1 MATKIIFRY
10 DDMSEVATKISEI
23 SQEYQTAGTTLIAA
37 LNEATASWEG
47 ASKDKFDTLINT
59 GTKSVNG
66 YVTQTIPTVIQGLS
80 DMLQSNATQMQGADN
95 NIAGQLSDSL

>member
-10 DDMSEVATKISEI
+10 ENLSEAVTKIAEI
-23 SQEYQTAGTTLIAA
+23 SEAYKDAGIELINA
-37 LNEATASWEG
+37 LNAATESWEG

-59 GTKSVNG
+59 GTKSVKS
-66 YVTQTIPTVIQGLS
+66 YVTETIPTVIQGLS